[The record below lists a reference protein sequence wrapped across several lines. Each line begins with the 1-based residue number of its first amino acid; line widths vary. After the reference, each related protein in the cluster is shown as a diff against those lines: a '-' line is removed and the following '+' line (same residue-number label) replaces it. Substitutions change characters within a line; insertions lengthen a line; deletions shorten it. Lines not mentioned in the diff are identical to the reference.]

1 MSYRNSSGVIKINRH
16 IHIELYAILSI
27 AALLIFTEITIDAW
41 ASANTQELQ
50 QQILPERTQENFTL
64 KVDILGV
71 NSATR
76 NSTISITGSQNNPL
90 TSNMTID
97 LYSKVQQEFA
107 TGGTPIALTIP
118 VTINSNLVH
127 EGDEIRVCLTM
138 TDTGKVD
145 CESTV
150 ITSYNI
156 EGFPKSVPLEAGG
169 SIGQQIEEITK

>member
-76 NSTISITGSQNNPL
+76 NSTISITGSQNNAL

-107 TGGTPIALTIP
+107 TGGTQIALTIP
-118 VTINSNLVH
+118 VTINSSLVH
-127 EGDEIRVCLTM
+127 EGDEIKVCLTI
-138 TDTGKVD
+138 TDTDKVD